1 MLLNKV
7 VTDGG
12 SRMPQQDYT
21 FVIKTYYT
29 KNTGNVQVKIIDNDG
44 FSSNFSVSG
53 SGSTSI
59 DTSLILNWFF
69 HKIWI
74 FKRYIYF
81 NHNAQIIKLNMPVFN
96 LPEYPF
102 YCIWLSKV
110 IPLHLF
116 VK

>member
-44 FSSNFSVSG
+44 FSSNSTVSG
-53 SGSTSI
+53 SGSSSI
-59 DTSLILNWFF
+59 DISLILNLFF
-69 HKIWI
+69 PKIA
-74 FKRYIYF
+74 FF
-81 NHNAQIIKLNMPVFN
+81 
-96 LPEYPF
+96 
-102 YCIWLSKV
+102 
-110 IPLHLF
+110 
-116 VK
+116 